1 MMNTGVSSASHPE
14 TTEQDLTRKLL
25 PAGRRVEDVT
35 NACSDADGRRRTGRA
50 ALQTAYE

>member
-1 MMNTGVSSASHPE
+1 MMNTGVSTASHPE
-14 TTEQDLTRKLL
+14 TTVQDLARKLL

-35 NACSDADGRRRTGRA
+35 DACSDADGRWRAGRA